1 MENSDLLLLFAKK
14 RALVNEQ
21 EKLKQNLDALME
33 VIINDEFEKD
43 WKTFPAVQID
53 RNNKLRSTCWAWK
66 YRIVEIEWEIR
77 NLDEDIK
84 AQRFIIQEENRREVF
99 KEIDEKLFLVV
110 PDSKLRSHI
119 KSLVGDLAF
128 IQNDLLESI
137 VCDPNLRK
145 VLQDLKAIVT
155 SIPKEVWRFLF
166 FHGKSVRFPFFCKN
180 EKTMDF

>member
-14 RALVNEQ
+14 RALVKEQ
-21 EKLKQNLDALME
+21 EKLKQNLDALMD
-33 VIINDEFEKD
+33 VINNDEFEKD
-43 WKTFPAVQID
+43 WKTFSAVQID

-66 YRIVEIEWEIR
+66 YRIEEIEWEIH

-84 AQRFIIQEENRREVF
+84 AQRFMLQEENRRKVL

-110 PDSKLRSHI
+110 PDSNLRNHI

-128 IQNDLLESI
+128 IQDDLLEFI

-145 VLQDLKAIVT
+145 VLQDLKAIVV
-155 SIPKEVWRFLF
+155 SIPKEIWKFLF
-166 FHGKSVRFPFFCKN
+166 FQGKSVGFPFFCKN